1 MLWTSRPHLGIV
13 GSVARSRT
21 FRSFSGGHFVAE
33 LRRDIQSIRYL
44 FRSDS
49 GTIGVLVAA
58 HEATYSF
65 LNSYYGSIN
74 TRSLLSGS
82 NYR

>member
-21 FRSFSGGHFVAE
+21 FRSFSGCHSVAE
-33 LRRDIQSIRYL
+33 LQRDIHFIRYL
-44 FRSDS
+44 FRNAS
-49 GTIGVLVAA
+49 GFIGVLVAA
-58 HEATYSF
+58 HESTYSI
-65 LNSYYGSIN
+65 LNSYYGSID
-74 TRSLLSGS
+74 RRGLLLGS

>member
-33 LRRDIQSIRYL
+33 LRRDIQSMRCT
-44 FRSDS
+44 FRDAS
-49 GTIGVLVAA
+49 GFIGVLVAA
-58 HEATYSF
+58 HESTNSF
-65 LNSYYGSIN
+65 LNSYCGSIV
-74 TRSLLSGS
+74 RRGLLLGS
-82 NYR
+82 NHR